1 MYVFLVKIITWL
13 DRWLMGRPMWARIG
27 KRTIV
32 IVDTPCVHQLLETFV
47 SKLYA
52 EAFSFCTV
60 DVHGASGLDHFVHR

>member
-1 MYVFLVKIITWL
+1 
-13 DRWLMGRPMWARIG
+13 MGRPMWARIG